1 MVGFTAVRVGVCV
14 PGGQVLP
21 PFAWPP
27 LVSHEAIWGGE
38 TIRSG
43 SARRTAPALPV
54 PPRFMSARLAVD
66 AKSAWGTA
74 GVVATARPATGVGS
88 P

>member
-43 SARRTAPALPV
+43 SARRTDPALPV
-54 PPRFMSARLAVD
+54 LPRFTSARREAA

-74 GVVATARPATGVGS
+74 AAVATAKSVMDAVS
-88 P
+88 L